1 MGFGMNDWLSLRLNA
16 CVSWKLHLFWPE
28 RVHCSAASMFCNGQH
43 PRGKVKPFR
52 FQEQTSGD
60 ACEPEPKPQSLNP
73 AWTSLGYPGIQQQI
87 EILVSGPC
95 GQPGLRRGC
104 LSQAGSGRRPSSHLT
119 WPWVLVPW
127 VACFKAGWFMWREV
141 ISAERTGLGPGGGR
155 ESVTHTHFS
164 PPPT

>member
-1 MGFGMNDWLSLRLNA
+1 M
-16 CVSWKLHLFWPE
+16 
-28 RVHCSAASMFCNGQH
+28 
-43 PRGKVKPFR
+43 KPFR
-52 FQEQTSGD
+52 LQEQASGD

-73 AWTSLGYPGIQQQI
+73 AWPSLGYPGIQQQI

-127 VACFKAGWFMWREV
+127 AACFKAGWFMWRERLSV
-141 ISAERTGLGPGGGR
+141 QKEPVWALEEAER
-155 ESVTHTHFS
+155 V
-164 PPPT
+164 